1 MMSVPLE
8 TVETSLFGEKIV
20 VDRQFAYDILTAIS
34 ELHGRLC
41 TKIGDCGDMEEATK
55 IAARLENLCHLYND
69 AEGLAATIDNRD
81 RRPLEV

>member
-8 TVETSLFGEKIV
+8 MFETLLFGDKIIA
-20 VDRQFAYDILTAIS
+20 DRQFAYDMLTAIS

-41 TKIGDCGDMEEATK
+41 TKIGECGDMEEATK

-69 AEGLAATIDNRD
+69 AEALAATIDNRD
-81 RRPLEV
+81 VQRLEV